1 MNKKTQ
7 GQLRLQREAKM
18 AKKDLDNQVKK
29 TGKINDGFICLPDP
43 DDVYTWYYIVHGL
56 DWKEWKGGFYMG
68 KIVCPPEYPSMA
80 PKIYLIT
87 QNGKFYTENDYGKSY
102 DEADGIC
109 LSVSYYHQESW
120 NPAWK
125 VN

>member
-1 MNKKTQ
+1 MNKVTQ

-18 AKKDLDNQVKK
+18 VKKDLDNQVKK

-43 DDVYTWYYIVHGL
+43 DDVYTWYYIVYGL

-68 KIVCPPEYPSMA
+68 KIVCPPEYPSIA

-87 QNGKFYTENDYGKSY
+87 QNGKFYTESDYPKSY
-102 DEADGIC
+102 SESDGIC
-109 LSVSYYHQESW
+109 LSVSYYHQD
-120 NPAWK
+120 
-125 VN
+125 